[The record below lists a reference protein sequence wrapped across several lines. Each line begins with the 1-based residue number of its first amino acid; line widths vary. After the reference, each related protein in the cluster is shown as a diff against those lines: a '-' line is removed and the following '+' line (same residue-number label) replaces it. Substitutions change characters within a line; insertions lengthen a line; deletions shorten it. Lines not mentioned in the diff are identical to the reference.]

1 MTDMGTERWQKTL
14 ALFQK
19 VELEYVFN
27 RVHLLEEA
35 LTHSSFAHESGLSFF
50 NERLEFLGDAVL
62 ELVVSESLYTA
73 FAHEPEGVLTQKRA
87 SLVCTSSLAECGK
100 GIGLHELIRLGKGLS
115 NQGGRA
121 NNSICADAL
130 EAIFGAVFLDGGLD
144 RARQVILKVMDLHQ
158 ITQGISPGTVQDP
171 KTRLQQQIQLEKG
184 ELPSYQVVAEEGPS
198 HSPTFIV
205 EVWAD
210 GERLGVGTGSSR
222 KRAER
227 NAASKALSDREN
239 L

>member
-1 MTDMGTERWQKTL
+1 MGTERWQKAL

-19 VELEYVFN
+19 AELEYVFN
-27 RVHLLEEA
+27 DTRLLEEA
-35 LTHSSFAHESGLSFF
+35 LTHSSFAHESGLPFF

-62 ELVVSESLYTA
+62 ELVVSEQLFTGLTDEA
-73 FAHEPEGVLTQKRA
+73 EGVLTQKRA
-87 SLVCTSSLAECGK
+87 SLVCTSNLAGSGK

-115 NQGGRA
+115 NQGGRT
-121 NNSICADAL
+121 NDSICADAL
-130 EAIFGAVFLDGGLD
+130 EAVFGAVFLDGGLD
-144 RARQVILKVMDLHQ
+144 WARKVIHKVLDLQQ
-158 ITQGISPGTVQDP
+158 IEHSVSQGTIQDP

-198 HSPTFIV
+198 HSPTFVV

-222 KRAER
+222 KKAER
-227 NAASKALSDREN
+227 NAAENALQEIP
-239 L
+239 